1 MPVGVITGGSGF
13 LGSHLLARLAAASYP
28 ESTEDPES
36 LGWQGSAVLR
46 NSGDGITGRVE
57 PRGCGVPRTPATR
70 KSARLAASHETGATE
85 VEVVAVGRN
94 GPSGWTGRFERA
106 DLADR
111 DEVAR
116 LMTDLR
122 PSVVWHLA
130 GRTPP
135 ARPDE
140 FYQANTL
147 ATVHLLDALRSL
159 GQPVR
164 VILAGSAGEL
174 GPVLDADLPVGEDWP
189 CRPVDPY
196 GLSKHLAS
204 AAGLA
209 AREPLSV
216 VVARIFN
223 PIGPGL
229 PVSQA
234 LGRFAR
240 TLADGSGPLTLTVGD
255 LAARRDFVDA
265 RDVADALLALAERGD
280 PGRVYHV
287 GTGQSHRVG
296 DGLDRLIALSGRP
309 VTIAVD
315 PSFPRPTGPTD
326 SRTDITRIKAEVGW
340 SPRITWE
347 QSLADL
353 WTSVARR

>member
-13 LGSHLLARLAAASYP
+13 LGSHLLARLGADAS
-28 ESTEDPES
+28 
-36 LGWQGSAVLR
+36 
-46 NSGDGITGRVE
+46 
-57 PRGCGVPRTPATR
+57 
-70 KSARLAASHETGATE
+70 RL
-85 VEVVAVGRN
+85 EVVAVGRHR
-94 GPSGWTGRFERA
+94 PVGWAGRFERA

-122 PSVVWHLA
+122 PSIVWHLA

-135 ARPDE
+135 APPDE

-174 GPVLDADLPVGEDWP
+174 GPVPDADLPVGEDWP

-196 GLSKHLAS
+196 GLSKYLAS
-204 AAGLA
+204 AAGMA

-229 PVSQA
+229 PASQA

-240 TLADGSGPLTLTVGD
+240 TLADGDGPLRLTVGD
-255 LAARRDFVDA
+255 LTARRDFVDV
-265 RDVADALLALAERGD
+265 RDVAEAFLALAERGS
-280 PGRVYHV
+280 GRVYHV
-287 GTGQSHRVG
+287 GTGQSHRVS

-326 SRTDITRIKAEVGW
+326 SRADIARINAEVGW
-340 SPRITWE
+340 SPRIRFD

-353 WTSVARR
+353 WASVAKTLVSRTE